1 MLIVTNQ
8 VLTFDI
14 LNDISSLHANDRII
28 SATQHFQASR
38 GEANIHNDTPCILS
52 SIM

>member
-28 SATQHFQASR
+28 SATSPALPGFQRR
-38 GEANIHNDTPCILS
+38 GKHS
-52 SIM
+52 Q